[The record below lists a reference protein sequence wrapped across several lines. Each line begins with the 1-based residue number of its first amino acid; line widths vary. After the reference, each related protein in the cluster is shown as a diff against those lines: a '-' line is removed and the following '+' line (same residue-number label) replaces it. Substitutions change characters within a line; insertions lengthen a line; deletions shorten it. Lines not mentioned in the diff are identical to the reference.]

1 MKGIILAGGKGT
13 RLYPMT
19 QAVSKQLLSVYNKP
33 MIYYPLSTLMLAGIR
48 DILIITTPS
57 EQVNFKRLLGNGNE
71 MGLRI
76 EYAVQEKPAGIA
88 QAFLIGRHFIGKH
101 SVALALGD
109 NIFYGGGFTGH
120 LKRATARRSGATVFA
135 YRVRDPERYGVIE
148 FDKKGKAV
156 GIVEKPAKP
165 KSSFVVTGIYF
176 YDNHVIDIASRIKP
190 SKRHELEIT
199 DVNAAYLKRG
209 KLSVE
214 KLSRG
219 VAWLDTGTPEAL
231 LQASLFIQTIEERQG
246 LKVACVEEIAYKQG
260 FIGEKG
266 LRRIIE
272 RTRPSS
278 YSEYLET
285 ILNQEDR

>member
-48 DILIITTPS
+48 DVLVITTPS
-57 EQVNFKRLLGNGNE
+57 EQANFKRLLGNGGQT
-71 MGLRI
+71 GLRI

-88 QAFLIGRHFIGKH
+88 QAFLIGRHFIGKQ

-109 NIFYGGGFTGH
+109 NLFYGGGFTDH
-120 LKRATARRSGATVFA
+120 LKRAAARKSGATVFA
-135 YRVRDPERYGVIE
+135 YWVKDPKSYGVVE
-148 FDKKGKAV
+148 FNEGGKAV
-156 GIVEKPAKP
+156 GIEEKPAKP
-165 KSSFVVTGIYF
+165 KSSFAVTGIYF
-176 YDNHVIDIASRIKP
+176 YDNRVVEIASKLKP
-190 SKRHELEIT
+190 SKRGELEIT

-209 KLSVE
+209 RLMVE

-231 LQASLFIQTIEERQG
+231 LQASMFIQTIEERQG
-246 LKVACVEEIAYKQG
+246 LKVACIEEIAYKQG
-260 FIGEKG
+260 FITKAELK
-266 LRRIIE
+266 RIVE

-278 YSEYLET
+278 YSDYLQT
-285 ILNQEDR
+285 ILDQDDR